1 MKYVGAHVSATGGV
15 SKAPINAHEINA
27 KAFAL
32 FVKNQRRWDAKPL
45 EKAEIEKFKKEI
57 KEFDFN
63 MDYILPH
70 AGYLINLGNPD
81 LEKREKSYTAM
92 IDEVNRCEELG
103 ILYINVHP
111 GSHLKE
117 ISEDECINLIADSI
131 NIIHSKTKFTSIVL
145 ENTAGQGSNM
155 GYKFEHLRDI
165 IKKVENKK
173 RVAVCIDTCH
183 SFAAGYDLRTKETY
197 EKTMSDFGEIVGFE
211 YLRGIHLND
220 SMYDLGLKKDRHES
234 LLKGKLGEECFKLIM
249 NDERLDNIPIILET
263 VDESLWAKEIEYLYS
278 LVEKK

>member
-15 SKAPINAHEINA
+15 SKAPINAHEIKA

-45 EKAEIEKFKKEI
+45 EKDEIEKFKEEVKKYDYKLE
-57 KEFDFN
+57 
-63 MDYILPH
+63 YILPH
-70 AGYLINLGNPD
+70 AGYLINLGNPET
-81 LEKREKSYTAM
+81 EKREKSYNAL

-117 ISEDECINLIADSI
+117 ISEDECISLIADSI
-131 NIIHSKTKFTSIVL
+131 NIIHSKTKDVSIIL

-165 IKKVENKK
+165 IKKVEDKN
-173 RVAVCIDTCH
+173 RIGVCIDTCH

-197 EKTMSDFGEIVGFE
+197 EKTMSDFGEIVGFN
-211 YLRGIHLND
+211 YLKGIHLND
-220 SMYDLGLKKDRHES
+220 SMYDLGLKKDRHEN
-234 LLKGKLGEECFKLIM
+234 LLKGKLGEECFRLIM
-249 NDERLDNIPIILET
+249 NDNRLDNIPIILET
-263 VDESLWAKEIEYLYS
+263 IDESLWAKEIEYLYS

>member
-15 SKAPINAHEINA
+15 SKAPINAHEIKA

-45 EKAEIEKFKKEI
+45 EKEEIEKFKEEI
-57 KEFDFN
+57 KKY
-63 MDYILPH
+63 DYNLEYVLPH
-70 AGYLINLGNPD
+70 AGYLINLGNPEI
-81 LEKREKSYTAM
+81 EKREKSYNAL
-92 IDEVNRCEELG
+92 IDEANRCEELG

-117 ISEDECINLIADSI
+117 ISEDECIELIADSI
-131 NIIHSKTKFTSIVL
+131 NIVHSKTKYVSVII
-145 ENTAGQGSNM
+145 ENTAGQGSNI

-165 IKKVENKK
+165 INKVEDKS
-173 RVAVCIDTCH
+173 RIGVCIDTCH

-197 EKTMSDFGEIVGFE
+197 EKTMSDFGEIVGFN
-211 YLRGIHLND
+211 YLKGVHLND
-220 SMYDLGLKKDRHES
+220 SMYDLGLKKDRHEN
-234 LLKGKLGEECFKLIM
+234 LRNGKLGEECFRLIM
-249 NDERLDNIPIILET
+249 NDNRLDNMPIILET
-263 VDESLWAKEIEYLYS
+263 IDESLWAEEIEYLYS

>member
-15 SKAPINAHEINA
+15 SKAPINAHEIKA

-45 EKAEIEKFKKEI
+45 EKEEIEKFKEEI
-57 KEFDFN
+57 KRY
-63 MDYILPH
+63 DYNLEYVLPH
-70 AGYLINLGNPD
+70 AGYLINLGNPEI
-81 LEKREKSYTAM
+81 EKREKSYNAL
-92 IDEVNRCEELG
+92 IDEANRCEELG

-117 ISEDECINLIADSI
+117 ISEDECIELIADSI
-131 NIIHSKTKFTSIVL
+131 NIVHSKTKYVSVII
-145 ENTAGQGSNM
+145 ENTAGQGSNI

-165 IKKVENKK
+165 INKVEDKS
-173 RVAVCIDTCH
+173 RIGVCIDTCH

-197 EKTMSDFGEIVGFE
+197 EKTMSDFGEIVGFN
-211 YLRGIHLND
+211 YLKGIHLND
-220 SMYDLGLKKDRHES
+220 SMYDLGLKKDRHEN
-234 LLKGKLGEECFKLIM
+234 LRNGKLGEECFRLIM
-249 NDERLDNIPIILET
+249 NDNRLDNMPIILET
-263 VDESLWAKEIEYLYS
+263 IDESLWAEEIEYLYS

>member
-45 EKAEIEKFKKEI
+45 EKEEIEKFKEEI
-57 KEFDFN
+57 KKY
-63 MDYILPH
+63 DYNLEYVLPH
-70 AGYLINLGNPD
+70 AGYLINLGNPET
-81 LEKREKSYTAM
+81 EKREKSYNAF

-117 ISEDECINLIADSI
+117 ISEDECIDLIADSI
-131 NIIHSKTKFTSIVL
+131 NIVHSKTKYASVII
-145 ENTAGQGSNM
+145 ENTAGQGSNI

-165 IKKVENKK
+165 IKKVKDK
-173 RVAVCIDTCH
+173 SRIGVCIDTCH

-197 EKTMSDFGEIVGFE
+197 EKTMSDFGEIVGFN
-211 YLRGIHLND
+211 YLKGIHLND
-220 SMYDLGLKKDRHES
+220 SMYDLGLKKDRHEN
-234 LLKGKLGEECFKLIM
+234 LLKGKLGEECFRLIM
-249 NDERLDNIPIILET
+249 NDDRLDNMPIILET
-263 VDESLWAKEIEYLYS
+263 IDETLWAKEIEYLYS

>member
-45 EKAEIEKFKKEI
+45 EKEEIEKFKEEI
-57 KEFDFN
+57 KKY
-63 MDYILPH
+63 DYNLEYVLPH
-70 AGYLINLGNPD
+70 AGYLINLGNPET
-81 LEKREKSYTAM
+81 EKREKSYNAF

-117 ISEDECINLIADSI
+117 ISEDECIDLIADSI
-131 NIIHSKTKFTSIVL
+131 NIVHSKTKYASVII
-145 ENTAGQGSNM
+145 ENTAGQGSNI

-165 IKKVENKK
+165 IKKVKEKS
-173 RVAVCIDTCH
+173 RIGVCIDTCH

-197 EKTMSDFGEIVGFE
+197 EKTMSDFGEIVGFN
-211 YLRGIHLND
+211 YLKGIHLND
-220 SMYDLGLKKDRHES
+220 SMYDLGLKKDRHEN
-234 LLKGKLGEECFKLIM
+234 LLKGKLGEECFRLIM
-249 NDERLDNIPIILET
+249 NDDRLDNMPIILET
-263 VDESLWAKEIEYLYS
+263 IDETLWAKEIEYLYS

>member
-45 EKAEIEKFKKEI
+45 EKEEIEKFKEEI
-57 KEFDFN
+57 KKYDYNLE
-63 MDYILPH
+63 YILPH
-70 AGYLINLGNPD
+70 AGYLINLGNPET
-81 LEKREKSYTAM
+81 EKREKSYNAF

-117 ISEDECINLIADSI
+117 ISEDECIDLIADSI
-131 NIIHSKTKFTSIVL
+131 NIVHSKTKYASVII
-145 ENTAGQGSNM
+145 ENTAGQGSNI

-165 IKKVENKK
+165 IKKVKDK
-173 RVAVCIDTCH
+173 SRIGVCIDTCH

-197 EKTMSDFGEIVGFE
+197 EKTMSDFGEIVGFN
-211 YLRGIHLND
+211 YLKGIHLND
-220 SMYDLGLKKDRHES
+220 SMYDLGLKKDRHEN
-234 LLKGKLGEECFKLIM
+234 LLKGKLGEECFRLIM
-249 NDERLDNIPIILET
+249 NDDRLDNMPIILET
-263 VDESLWAKEIEYLYS
+263 IDETLWAKEIEYLYS

>member
-183 SFAAGYDLRTKETY
+183 SFAAGYDLRTKEAY

>member
-32 FVKNQRRWDAKPL
+32 FVKNQRRWDAKTL
-45 EKAEIEKFKKEI
+45 EKEEIEKFKEEI
-57 KEFDFN
+57 KKY
-63 MDYILPH
+63 DYNLEYVLPH
-70 AGYLINLGNPD
+70 AGYLINLGNPET
-81 LEKREKSYTAM
+81 EKREKSYNAF

-117 ISEDECINLIADSI
+117 ISEDECIDLIADSI
-131 NIIHSKTKFTSIVL
+131 NIVHSKTKYASVII
-145 ENTAGQGSNM
+145 ENTAGQGSNI

-165 IKKVENKK
+165 IKKVKDK
-173 RVAVCIDTCH
+173 SRIGVCIDTCH

-197 EKTMSDFGEIVGFE
+197 EKTMSDFGEIVGFN
-211 YLRGIHLND
+211 YLKGIHLND
-220 SMYDLGLKKDRHES
+220 SMYDLGLKKDRHEN

-249 NDERLDNIPIILET
+249 NDDRLDNMPIILET
-263 VDESLWAKEIEYLYS
+263 IDETLWAKEIEYLYS

>member
-32 FVKNQRRWDAKPL
+32 FVKNQRRWDANPL
-45 EKAEIEKFKKEI
+45 EKEEIEKFKEEI
-57 KEFDFN
+57 KKYDYNLE
-63 MDYILPH
+63 YILPH
-70 AGYLINLGNPD
+70 AGYLINLGNPET
-81 LEKREKSYTAM
+81 EKREKSYNAF

-117 ISEDECINLIADSI
+117 ISEDECIDLIADSI
-131 NIIHSKTKFTSIVL
+131 NIVHSKTKYASVII
-145 ENTAGQGSNM
+145 ENTAGQGSNI

-165 IKKVENKK
+165 IKKVKDK
-173 RVAVCIDTCH
+173 SRIGVCIDTCH

-197 EKTMSDFGEIVGFE
+197 EKTMSDFGEIVGFN
-211 YLRGIHLND
+211 YLKGIHLND
-220 SMYDLGLKKDRHES
+220 SMYDLGLKKDRHEN
-234 LLKGKLGEECFKLIM
+234 LLKGKLGEECFRLIM
-249 NDERLDNIPIILET
+249 NDDRLDNMPIILET
-263 VDESLWAKEIEYLYS
+263 IDETLWAKEIEYLYS

>member
-1 MKYVGAHVSATGGV
+1 
-15 SKAPINAHEINA
+15 
-27 KAFAL
+27 
-32 FVKNQRRWDAKPL
+32 
-45 EKAEIEKFKKEI
+45 
-57 KEFDFN
+57 
-63 MDYILPH
+63 
-70 AGYLINLGNPD
+70 
-81 LEKREKSYTAM
+81 M

>member
-1 MKYVGAHVSATGGV
+1 MKYVGAHVSTTGGV

-45 EKAEIEKFKKEI
+45 EKEEIEKFKEEI
-57 KEFDFN
+57 KKY
-63 MDYILPH
+63 DYNLEYVLPH
-70 AGYLINLGNPD
+70 AGYLINLGNPET
-81 LEKREKSYTAM
+81 EKREKSYNAF

-117 ISEDECINLIADSI
+117 ISEDECIDLIADSI
-131 NIIHSKTKFTSIVL
+131 NIVHSKTKYASVII
-145 ENTAGQGSNM
+145 ENTAGQGSNI

-165 IKKVENKK
+165 IKKVKEKS
-173 RVAVCIDTCH
+173 RIGVCIDTCH

-197 EKTMSDFGEIVGFE
+197 EKTMSDFGEIVGFN
-211 YLRGIHLND
+211 YLKGIHLND
-220 SMYDLGLKKDRHES
+220 SMYDLGLKKDRHEN
-234 LLKGKLGEECFKLIM
+234 LLKGKLGEECFRLIM
-249 NDERLDNIPIILET
+249 NDDRLDNMPIILET
-263 VDESLWAKEIEYLYS
+263 IDETLWAKEIEYLYS